1 MAFQYKITLFTPTYN
16 RAYILDTLY
25 RSVQRQTFRNF
36 EWIIMDDGST
46 DNSGMIADEYAYKHP
61 SITIYHQ
68 VNGGVSDA
76 RNYGLDRMNGDYVT
90 FVDSDDELSPNT
102 LEPLLNIMHNHPEYD
117 ILEYSVLQNPGEHD
131 ETFID
136 LGNHNYPYALD
147 WLMTN
152 GTRHCWMWNKIFR
165 KEIFNN
171 LRFPKQLRRFEDMW
185 MMGEILKN
193 NPKIATT
200 THGTYKYY
208 WNPNGLMA
216 SMDTYIEL
224 INAQMDIIRKHSIDT
239 RKKQWHKLYMDMYN
253 IQLYIYIQSG
263 KIVIPSQRVMPY
275 PYNGI
280 QGLVKSL
287 ALDLFG
293 INGSC
298 KLFNLFYRTFKN
310 GKQ

>member
-1 MAFQYKITLFTPTYN
+1 
-16 RAYILDTLY
+16 
-25 RSVQRQTFRNF
+25 
-36 EWIIMDDGST
+36 
-46 DNSGMIADEYAYKHP
+46 
-61 SITIYHQ
+61 
-68 VNGGVSDA
+68 
-76 RNYGLDRMNGDYVT
+76 
-90 FVDSDDELSPNT
+90 
-102 LEPLLNIMHNHPEYD
+102 
-117 ILEYSVLQNPGEHD
+117 
-131 ETFID
+131 
-136 LGNHNYPYALD
+136 
-147 WLMTN
+147 
-152 GTRHCWMWNKIFR
+152 
-165 KEIFNN
+165 
-171 LRFPKQLRRFEDMW
+171 MW

-193 NPKIATT
+193 NPVIATT
-200 THGTYKYY
+200 SHGTYKYY
-208 WNPNGLMA
+208 WNPKGIMA

>member
-1 MAFQYKITLFTPTYN
+1 MELIK
-16 RAYILDTLY
+16 
-25 RSVQRQTFRNF
+25 
-36 EWIIMDDGST
+36 G
-46 DNSGMIADEYAYKHP
+46 K
-61 SITIYHQ
+61 
-68 VNGGVSDA
+68 
-76 RNYGLDRMNGDYVT
+76 YVT
-90 FVDSDDELSPNT
+90 FVDSDDELSPDT
-102 LEPLLNIMHNHPEYD
+102 LKPLMDILATHTEYD
-117 ILEYSVLQNPGEHD
+117 ILEYSVQQHVGHYD
-131 ETFID
+131 ECHLNIGD
-136 LGNHNYPYALD
+136 NVYRNAID
-147 WLMTN
+147 WLADN
-152 GTRHCWMWNKIFR
+152 GSNHCWMWNKIFR

-263 KIVIPSQRVMPY
+263 KIVIPSQRLIPY

>member
-1 MAFQYKITLFTPTYN
+1 MKLSIIIPLYN
-16 RAYILDTLY
+16 NEDTLE
-25 RSVQRQTFRNF
+25 RTVESVLRQNIDDC
-36 EWIIMDDGST
+36 EIIIVDDGST
-46 DNSGMIADEYAYKHP
+46 DNSGEVADDLARKNNRINVIHKL
-61 SITIYHQ
+61 
-68 VNGGVSDA
+68 NGGPSDA
-76 RNYGLDRMNGDYVT
+76 KNFGLEVIKGEYVT
-90 FVDSDDELSPNT
+90 FVDSDDELSPDT
-102 LEPLLNIMHNHPEYD
+102 LKPLMDILSTHTEYD
-117 ILEYSVLQNPGEHD
+117 ILEYSVQQHVGHYD
-131 ETFID
+131 ECHLNIGD
-136 LGNHNYPYALD
+136 NVYRNAID
-147 WLMTN
+147 WLADN
-152 GTRHCWMWNKIFR
+152 GSNHCWMWNKIFR